1 MGILGGW
8 MSETEIRAMEAVT
21 TFAAVAR
28 ALTESLELSEV
39 LRRIASE
46 VLGLTHALG
55 VSVVMPRDGEAE
67 FVAHES
73 PPPHSRIPVGFRFV
87 PHPDLVAALRGRREP
102 LVVRD
107 LHDSPLIPVEIKE
120 QITAR
125 DLIIVP
131 LRVDGALLGALTV
144 AFDRLPAQR
153 PWDVALLRAVGDQA
167 AVAIRNAQLYES
179 ARDSSQ
185 RLVQAERLTAMGRV
199 VGRIA
204 HQLNNPLTTAR
215 LIAEALE
222 TEALPEPVIAQVRD
236 LGREIERAATTMRE
250 LLLFARRGER
260 RLEPVSLEEVIE
272 RALSSQRPVHRAA
285 GIETVVELC
294 SDLPRMQA
302 DPHGLDQ
309 LLSILLDNAAQ
320 ALGGVAG
327 PRRIVVRAALE
338 PSGSGGAEAVIE
350 VEDNGPGLPEA
361 VLGRIFDPFF
371 TTKPMG
377 AGTGLGL
384 AIAREIAAAHD
395 GVLDAASAPGGGAL
409 FRLRLPVVAPLEAVR
424 APAPPAVE
432 NALPRGL
439 RVLVIDDEA
448 QLQEALARVLRLL
461 GCEVEGVCH
470 GEDGVERAKSG
481 EFDVVLCDIFLPGL
495 DGRQVY
501 AHLAETA
508 PHVLD
513 SLAFMTGDSLTDDVR
528 EFLASTGRPS
538 LSKPFGRAQ
547 LQELLLAVAG
557 APR

>member
-409 FRLRLPVVAPLEAVR
+409 FRLRLPVVAPPEAVR

-547 LQELLLAVAG
+547 LQELLLAVAR